1 MEGAWKLVALEG
13 TAIADKKRFN
23 IAFKGDAVSGSG
35 GCNGFWTKA
44 KQTGAELVLES
55 VGATE
60 MACDLLA
67 QESAYFKALEATR
80 SFTITSGV
88 LEFRSSTGAK
98 LVSFER

>member
-1 MEGAWKLVALEG
+1 MEGTWRLVTLEG

-23 IAFKGDAVSGSG
+23 ITFKGDAVRGSG
-35 GCNGFWTKA
+35 GCNGYWTKA
-44 KQTGAELVLES
+44 KQAGAELVFDF

-60 MACDLLA
+60 MACELLA
-67 QESAYFKALEATR
+67 QEAAYFKALKETR